1 MQIGN
6 RSGSGDVAGVEGS
19 FVERAATVTPES
31 PALGTPPM
39 TAEHARVAVAA
50 RAAELSR
57 RLEAAAG
64 AREQLA
70 AVRGRST
77 SDDGLVSV
85 EVSARGT
92 LLDLTLAAGAS
103 PLPPDRL
110 AALILRTARRAT
122 TDAALQVR
130 AVLEPTVAPGTDLD
144 ALVIDPA
151 VPADAPEVAE
161 TGLAPHGS
169 VPAADEE
176 TGEPESWLRPA
187 GARAAR

>member
-1 MQIGN
+1 M
-6 RSGSGDVAGVEGS
+6 
-19 FVERAATVTPES
+19 TPES
-31 PALGTPPM
+31 PALSTPPL

-64 AREQLA
+64 ARERLA
-70 AVRGRST
+70 AVRGRCT

-122 TDAALQVR
+122 TDAAVQVR

-151 VPADAPEVAE
+151 VPAEVPEVAE
-161 TGLAPHGS
+161 PGLVPRGS
-169 VPAADEE
+169 VPNAAEE
-176 TGEPESWLRPA
+176 TGEPESWLHPA

>member
-1 MQIGN
+1 M
-6 RSGSGDVAGVEGS
+6 
-19 FVERAATVTPES
+19 TPES
-31 PALGTPPM
+31 PALSTPPM

-64 AREQLA
+64 ARERLA
-70 AVRGRST
+70 AVRGRCT

-110 AALILRTARRAT
+110 AVLILRTARRAT

-151 VPADAPEVAE
+151 LPAEVPEVTE
-161 TGLAPHGS
+161 PGPAPHGS
-169 VPAADEE
+169 WPAADEE
-176 TGEPESWLRPA
+176 TGEPESWLHPA

>member
-1 MQIGN
+1 
-6 RSGSGDVAGVEGS
+6 
-19 FVERAATVTPES
+19 
-31 PALGTPPM
+31 M

-64 AREQLA
+64 ARERLA
-70 AVRGRST
+70 AVRGRCT

-110 AALILRTARRAT
+110 AALILRTAR
-122 TDAALQVR
+122 
-130 AVLEPTVAPGTDLD
+130 
-144 ALVIDPA
+144 
-151 VPADAPEVAE
+151 
-161 TGLAPHGS
+161 
-169 VPAADEE
+169 
-176 TGEPESWLRPA
+176 
-187 GARAAR
+187 